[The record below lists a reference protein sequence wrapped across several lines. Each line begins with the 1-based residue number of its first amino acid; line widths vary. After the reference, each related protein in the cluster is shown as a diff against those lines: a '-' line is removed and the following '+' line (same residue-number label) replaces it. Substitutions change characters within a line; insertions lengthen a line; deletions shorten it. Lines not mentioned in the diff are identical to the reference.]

1 MNLNVREDENL
12 WLEQARKG
20 NDDAFASLV
29 DAYQGPVFN
38 LCYRML
44 DNREE
49 AEDAAQETFL
59 KAYRA
64 LNRYDSSRKFINWI
78 LAIASNHCIDRI
90 RRRRLQLFSFDE
102 VVPMEDQHVL
112 QPEVAVYQN
121 EFQQAVQELIAELD
135 HKDRAAVVLRYWYD
149 MSYDEIADSLDLTVS
164 AVKSR
169 LHRARKQ
176 LADSWM
182 ENEMVEQISQG
193 TGHETSYI

>member
-1 MNLNVREDENL
+1 MNSKAREAEKN
-12 WLEQARKG
+12 WIEAARKG
-20 NDDAFASLV
+20 DDDAFTNIV

-64 LNRYDSSRKFINWI
+64 LKRYDSSRKFVNWI

-90 RRRRLQLFSFDE
+90 RRRRLRLLSFEDT
-102 VVPMEDQHVL
+102 VPVEDHKSK
-112 QPEVAVYQN
+112 QPEAAVYESEHQ
-121 EFQQAVQELIAELD
+121 EEIQELVGHLD
-135 HKDRAAVVLRYWYD
+135 QKDRAAVILRYWYD
-149 MSYDEIADSLDLTVS
+149 MSYDEIAGSLDLTVS

-169 LHRARKQ
+169 LHRARKK
-176 LADSWM
+176 LANHWM
-182 ENEMVEQISQG
+182 ETNVVENISQG
-193 TGHETSYI
+193 QGHETFYV

>member
-1 MNLNVREDENL
+1 MNPTVREAENS
-12 WLEQARKG
+12 WIEKARKG
-20 NDDAFASLV
+20 DDDAFANLV

-44 DNREE
+44 GNREE

-64 LNRYDSSRKFINWI
+64 LNRYDSSRKFVNWI

-90 RRRRLQLFSFDE
+90 RRRRLQLFSFED
-102 VVPMEDQHVL
+102 VVPLEDHKSTK
-112 QPEVAVYQN
+112 PEAAVFESEYKK
-121 EFQQAVQELIAELD
+121 EVQELVGQLD
-135 HKDRAAVVLRYWYD
+135 QKDRAAVILRYWYD

-169 LHRARKQ
+169 LHRARKRM
-176 LADSWM
+176 ADCWM
-182 ENEMVEQISQG
+182 ETQVVENISQG
-193 TGHETSYI
+193 REHETSYI